1 MTFFDDLETR
11 SSDQR
16 STENAALLKD
26 ILNLAVNLD
35 GYEAILG
42 GVDLSTFKSLE
53 DLSSLPVLR
62 KSELSEKQ
70 VKVGLIVSI
79 KFKLKLQLVKLPETS
94 ETVIVISVSELIKEP
109 GNGNCD
115 MIVLLSQ
122 LSENIELSV

>member
-1 MTFFDDLETR
+1 M
-11 SSDQR
+11 
-16 STENAALLKD
+16 
-26 ILNLAVNLD
+26 
-35 GYEAILG
+35 
-42 GVDLSTFKSLE
+42 
-53 DLSSLPVLR
+53 
-62 KSELSEKQ
+62 
-70 VKVGLIVSI
+70 GLIVSI